1 MKLVKA
7 LLQEV
12 DSTLDVNNQKLA
24 FTIMDM
30 NNGIVL
36 LPSSS
41 ALDVLYTLENPGAL
55 LAQTISQLLNVP
67 FVIDHRYE
75 GAGYRM
81 VVDLEDLVDR
91 LKS

>member
-36 LPSSS
+36 LPSSA
-41 ALDVLYTLENPGAL
+41 ALDVLATLQDPGAI
-55 LAQTISQLLNVP
+55 LAQSVSQLLNIP
-67 FVIDHRYE
+67 FILDYRYE
-75 GAGYRM
+75 GAGYRL